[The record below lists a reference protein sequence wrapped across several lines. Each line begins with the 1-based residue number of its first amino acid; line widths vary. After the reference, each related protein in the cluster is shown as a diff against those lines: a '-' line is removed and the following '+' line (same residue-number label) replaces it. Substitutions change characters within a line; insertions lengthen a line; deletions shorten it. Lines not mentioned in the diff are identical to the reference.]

1 MRRVVLVSSLAS
13 VAAQPT
19 TGGWWGHED
28 GSHEDGHHENS
39 FVHSFPASGGLTS
52 CNATAQCSRECG
64 RYLVPLVSECVAFFE
79 AMSDE
84 PAASNASTKQS
95 AHTSHMQQAW
105 DFAESCPDPV
115 DSTDDLLTADFPFAG
130 RPGVVAALTQCEFAG
145 PDGAAVLASDLADAK
160 PRGSCDPH
168 GCAHSFNSMVHR
180 CTQELPSAMGWD
192 FEKQQLFRGAV
203 KWKPWFQNFQQSCAT
218 SGGKSVPEWPQ
229 QWAQHDQHH
238 EHRFP
243 HRCEPNRFRAI
254 FLLCDIIDAH
264 STADGRR
271 ALQMWPAHH
280 GFADEPASGDPHGV
294 YPGFPRTDGE
304 AKFGDPHGTYPGGSF
319 PGGPSPR
326 GFRSHFFCGD
336 GLCEASNDIFRQY
349 VCGQPVCV
357 STLSTS
363 AGECMDPPTFV
374 SDGLGQCSGDEVLPT
389 KAAHD
394 DDVSA
399 WTQLHMTVVL
409 ELNQSSPIVGVNETL
424 VQMVIAAA
432 LEVPN
437 AAVQAV
443 AFGDARRVLQQ
454 VQAAGAA
461 DTDNSTVT
469 FQLMRT
475 ASGSEAA
482 ASKESSATPST
493 RLDSNGVRERLQPL
507 GTTRI
512 DIQEHSIATTANGHM
527 AGAPAVD
534 DGGIAADPL
543 VVLLAMFG
551 VSAGVAF
558 VLSGKH
564 ARAKDSS
571 GMIDA
576 PLVVDGGGGQVN
588 PMAAGRSL
596 EDGDLDVE
604 KARCSGAVPVNVH
617 GLPELASS
625 SSSSRS
631 GRSSAS
637 SEHEDR
643 AGDRKRFRA
652 ASESGSS
659 SAAPGSPWDS
669 SDESAI
675 FGVEASS
682 WTSDASSAEAETSV
696 FDSYSSSDL
705 NEQQAR
711 GTLNS
716 AELDM
721 ALDVGQTTDRYYCGG
736 ASGKAAM
743 MAAPTVRGTL
753 EAGLPPNWEIMY
765 TPSGQRFFI
774 DHNTRTTTW
783 NDPRGVSSTPPLEP
797 LQPYRPASPELSAAA
812 LGSLG
817 AASAG
822 SFGSLGSY
830 EFDERALSELPLH
843 EGEDIPPLDT
853 LAPAA
858 LNLGHRLAKEIARP
872 ASLQGAATNDGVS
885 RRQGIANALPPVQ
898 PAVKVEPSE
907 RSRRPNPAAPDL
919 QSKQLSGQ
927 FKSRPGAD
935 RPFACTVPGC
945 SYTATKA
952 RYVTE
957 HLKVHTGEKP
967 HRCTVPGCGYA
978 ASGSGHL
985 LRHMR
990 THTGDKPYRCKHPG
1004 CDYASSQPT
1013 HLRAHVRKHTGEK
1026 PCVSLLPSLLLLR
1039 VPRERCLP
1047 LLRCALPLH
1056 LIRYSCPMDAG
1067 LNAGWT
1073 AAITGPRALG
1083 TSLVMQSQSTATRL
1097 CPRGRR
1103 VHKK

>member
-19 TGGWWGHED
+19 AWGHR
-28 GSHEDGHHENS
+28 ENA
-39 FVHSFPASGGLTS
+39 FVHSFPATGGLPS
-52 CNATAQCSRECG
+52 CNPTAQCSRECG

-84 PAASNASTKQS
+84 PAAANASTTQR
-95 AHTSHMQQAW
+95 AHTSYMQQAW

-130 RPGVVAALTQCEFAG
+130 RPGVVAALTQCEFVG
-145 PDGAAVLASDLADAK
+145 PGGAAVLASDLMDTK
-160 PRGSCDPH
+160 PRDADSCDPH
-168 GCAHSFNSMVHR
+168 GCAHSFNTMVHR

-192 FEKQQLFRGAV
+192 FEKQELFRGAV

-218 SGGKSVPEWPQ
+218 SGGKSVPGLPQQWPQ
-229 QWAQHDQHH
+229 QWPQHDVHH
-238 EHRFP
+238 EHKFP
-243 HRCEPNRFRAI
+243 HRCERNRFRAI
-254 FLLCDIIDAH
+254 FLLCDIMDAH
-264 STADGRR
+264 STVDGRR
-271 ALQMWPAHH
+271 SLQTWPSHH
-280 GFADEPASGDPHGV
+280 GFADDPTSGDPHVV

-304 AKFGDPHGTYPGGSF
+304 AKYGDPHGTYPGGTF
-319 PGGPSPR
+319 PGGTFPG

-336 GLCEASNDIFRQY
+336 GLCEASTDSIHDTFRQY

-357 STLSTS
+357 STLSVS
-363 AGECMDPPTFV
+363 NGECIDPPTFV
-374 SDGLGQCSGDEVLPT
+374 SDGLGQCSGDEILPT
-389 KAAHD
+389 KAAQED
-394 DDVSA
+394 DDVSK
-399 WTQLHMTVVL
+399 WTQLHMTVGL

-424 VQMVIAAA
+424 VQMIIAAA
-432 LEVPN
+432 LEVPK
-437 AAVQAV
+437 AAVQGV

-469 FQLMRT
+469 FRLMRT

-482 ASKESSATPST
+482 ASKESSAAPST
-493 RLDSNGVRERLQPL
+493 RLNTNTVRERLQPL

-512 DIQEHSIATTANGHM
+512 DIQEHSIATTANGHRL
-527 AGAPAVD
+527 GAPAGD
-534 DGGIAADPL
+534 DGGISADPL
-543 VVLLAMFG
+543 VMVLAMFG

-564 ARAKDSS
+564 ARAKDSG

-576 PLVVDGGGGQVN
+576 PLVVDSRGGHVN
-588 PMAAGRSL
+588 PMAAGQVL
-596 EDGDLDVE
+596 EDGDVDVE
-604 KARCSGAVPVNVH
+604 NVRLSSGPVPVPLNVH
-617 GLPELASS
+617 GLPELARGKSS
-625 SSSSRS
+625 
-631 GRSSAS
+631 RSSAS
-637 SEHEDR
+637 SEDR
-643 AGDRKRFRA
+643 AGERKRFRA
-652 ASESGSS
+652 ATESESS

-675 FGVEASS
+675 FGGDASS
-682 WTSDASSAEAETSV
+682 WTSEASSAEAETSV
-696 FDSYSSSDL
+696 FDSHSSSDL
-705 NEQQAR
+705 NERAQE
-711 GTLNS
+711 TFNS
-716 AELDM
+716 TELDM
-721 ALDVGQTTDRYYCGG
+721 ALDIGHVMQQPWKHTTDLHHRGR
-736 ASGKAAM
+736 ASGNAAM
-743 MAAPTVRGTL
+743 VVAPTVHGAL
-753 EAGLPPNWEIMY
+753 EVGLPPNWEIMY

-797 LQPYRPASPELSAAA
+797 LQAYRPASPELSAVA

-830 EFDERALSELPLH
+830 EFDERALSDLPLH

-853 LAPAA
+853 TAPVA
-858 LNLGHRLAKEIARP
+858 LNLDHRRATEIARP
-872 ASLQGAATNDGVS
+872 ASLQRAATAAGVS
-885 RRQGIANALPPVQ
+885 RRQGIANALPPVTQ
-898 PAVKVEPSE
+898 PALKVESSDPS
-907 RSRRPNPAAPDL
+907 RGPNPEVPDL

-927 FKSRPGAD
+927 FRSRPGAD
-935 RPFACTVPGC
+935 RAFACTVPGC

-967 HRCTVPGCGYA
+967 HKCTVPGCDYA

-990 THTGDKPYRCKHPG
+990 THTGDKPYRCNHPG

-1026 PCVSLLPSLLLLR
+1026 PCVSLLR
-1039 VPRERCLP
+1039 P
-1047 LLRCALPLH
+1047 LLSH
-1056 LIRYSCPMDAG
+1056 LCMNDVFF
-1067 LNAGWT
+1067 
-1073 AAITGPRALG
+1073 LG
-1083 TSLVMQSQSTATRL
+1083 CVVPYY
-1097 CPRGRR
+1097 CI
-1103 VHKK
+1103 